1 MSGYGDGRGPG
12 QEPHAQG
19 VESSEDFFASFK
31 PVPPAKGE
39 HEWSLRATLTRA
51 ECVRCRLMV
60 DARLSQLQAGHA
72 VSAELVLV
80 STGERYDAAKH
91 GRCGS

>member
-31 PVPPAKGE
+31 PVPPAKGQ
-39 HEWSLRATLTRA
+39 HEWRKLGSDRAG
-51 ECVRCRLMV
+51 CFRCGLMLY
-60 DARLSQLQAGHA
+60 ATLSQLQAGHA
-72 VSAELVLV
+72 VGAELTLP
-80 STGERYDAAKH
+80 GGARYDAAKH